1 MIRIS
6 CLLLLV
12 FFKTEAQTS
21 VLNVGDSLFVLGN
34 YSKAIHAYKSLSN
47 QPEVYDKLAKAYTAI
62 GNYDDALK
70 YYELGVESNPQNTLL
85 KYDYAKLL
93 SGTKKF
99 KEAKSMFS
107 SLIKTDS
114 LNPNFHYELGLVL
127 EKLNDS
133 TAINAFKTTF
143 SLDNTHQK
151 AIYEIAKM
159 HLQQRE
165 YAQVDEYVDKG
176 LESYQNNVKLI
187 SLKAQN
193 YFWSQNYHEAIAWF
207 EKLLDLGEKSAFV
220 YEKISLSY
228 AQHFNYEKAIEYRLK
243 ALKFNPHDAT
253 ALYVIGTYYLNTND
267 YENAEKFIDDALFL
281 LDKPL
286 DKEYMK
292 LATVFNL
299 QKKYKESIE
308 TLKKAIKEAPDN
320 YFAHFQMAATL
331 DSYYED
337 YDARIK
343 VYENLLKKF
352 SDKGMNPFIE
362 DRISK
367 LKQEKFIKEGEKKD

>member
-6 CLLLLV
+6 ILFLV
-12 FFKTEAQTS
+12 FIFKTEAQTS
-21 VLNVGDSLFVLGN
+21 VLNAADSLFVLGN
-34 YSKAIHAYKSLSN
+34 YSNAIRVYKSHSN
-47 QPEVYDKLAKAYTAI
+47 QPEVYDKLAKSYTAI
-62 GNYDDALK
+62 GNYDEALK
-70 YYELGVESNPQNTLL
+70 YYELGVETNPTNMLL

-93 SGTKKF
+93 SATKKF
-99 KEAKSMFS
+99 KEAKSIFS

-133 TAINAFKTTF
+133 TAINAFKTTY
-143 SLDNTHQK
+143 SLDETHQK
-151 AIYEIAKM
+151 AIYEIAKT
-159 HLQQRE
+159 HLQKRE
-165 YAQVDEYVDKG
+165 YALVDKYVDKG
-176 LESYQNNVKLI
+176 LESYQNNAKLI

-193 YFWSQNYHEAIAWF
+193 YFWSQNYREAIAWF
-207 EKLLDLGEKSAFV
+207 EKLIDLGEKSAFV

-228 AQHFNYEKAIEYRLK
+228 AKHFNYEKAIEYRLK

-253 ALYVIGTYYLNTND
+253 ARYVIGTYYLNTND
-267 YENAEKFIDDALFL
+267 FENAEKFIKDALFL
-281 LDKPL
+281 LDQPL

-292 LATVFNL
+292 LATVFNR
-299 QKKYKESIE
+299 QKKYKEAVE
-308 TLKKAIKEAPDN
+308 TLKIAIKEAPDN
-320 YFAHFQMAATL
+320 YLAHFQMAVTL
-331 DSYYED
+331 DSYYKD

-343 VYENLLKKF
+343 VFENLLEKF
-352 SDKGMNPFIE
+352 PDKGMNAFIE